1 MNQEQGKP
9 IDLSVHETSYPSK
22 SRPHQEAEVIDEI
35 NDLND
40 AVHDD
45 ENVDAEKSEPF
56 DTGSEQT
63 LADRQITIANLSAS

>member
-9 IDLSVHETSYPSK
+9 IDLAVHETAYPST
-22 SRPHQEAEVIDEI
+22 SRPHQETEVIDEI

-40 AVHDD
+40 AVDGG
-45 ENVDAEKSEPF
+45 ENVDAEHPEPF

-63 LADRQITIANLSAS
+63 VADRQMTIANLSAS